1 MTAFLILDL
10 IIVAVF
16 LIFAAI
22 GAHRGLVLSLCGLL
36 AVLVAFVGASFA
48 ARTLS
53 PMVANALEPRFAAAI
68 EEQLN
73 EQIQNSQVQ
82 TDLTDPGAGEV
93 SPDTLPLQDVLNALR
108 EMGFYETLI
117 DSVNQAV
124 EDGMTAVAASAA
136 AQVAAAIAQSAAYLI
151 IFLVGFVLILV
162 AWKLISHALDL
173 VARLPG
179 LHFLN
184 KTLGALFGLIQACI
198 ILFIAAWLLQ
208 FFGGILPQDAVE
220 KTYLLKF
227 FMSANPF
234 ALLNGIL

>member
-10 IIVAVF
+10 IIIAI
-16 LIFAAI
+16 LIVFAAL

-36 AVLVAFVGASFA
+36 AVLVAFVGASLA
-48 ARTLS
+48 ARVLS
-53 PMVANALEPRFAAAI
+53 PVVADFLEPRFAQAI

-73 EQIQNSQVQ
+73 ESIRNTEYISDQGDAV
-82 TDLTDPGAGEV
+82 
-93 SPDTLPLQDVLNALR
+93 TLPEEVPLLGVLDALR

-117 DSVNQAV
+117 NSVNQAV
-124 EDGMTAVAASAA
+124 ENGMTEVAASAA
-136 AQVAAAIAQSAAYLI
+136 AQVAAAIAESAAYLI
-151 IFLVGFVLILV
+151 IFLLAFVLILL

-184 KTLGALFGLIQACI
+184 KSLGALFGVIQGVI
-198 ILFIAAWLLQ
+198 LLFIAAWLLQ

>member
-162 AWKLISHALDL
+162 AWKLISHTLDL

>member
-16 LIFAAI
+16 VIFAAI

-73 EQIQNSQVQ
+73 EQIHNSQVQ
-82 TDLTDPGAGEV
+82 TDLTDPAAGEV
-93 SPDTLPLQDVLNALR
+93 TPDTLPLQDVLNALR
-108 EMGFYETLI
+108 DMGFYETLV

-151 IFLVGFVLILV
+151 IFLAGFVLILV
-162 AWKLISHALDL
+162 AWKLISRALDL

-208 FFGGILPQDAVE
+208 FFGGILPQDTVE

-234 ALLNGIL
+234 ALLGGIL